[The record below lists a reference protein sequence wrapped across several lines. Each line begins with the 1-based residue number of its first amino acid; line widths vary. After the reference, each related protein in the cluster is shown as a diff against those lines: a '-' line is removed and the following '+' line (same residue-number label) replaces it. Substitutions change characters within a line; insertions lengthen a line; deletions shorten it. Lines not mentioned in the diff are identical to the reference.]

1 MIVYYALFRI
11 WSAFRE
17 LEISELYLGV
27 GLMLELWFLDF
38 SLYGVRKLMESLSC
52 EGKSIYGYCSSH
64 YIICYYINSEG
75 V

>member
-17 LEISELYLGV
+17 LEISKVYLGV

-38 SLYGVRKLMESLSC
+38 SLYGVRKLTESL
-52 EGKSIYGYCSSH
+52 
-64 YIICYYINSEG
+64 
-75 V
+75 